1 MRGVLCLEDGFAI
14 EGELWNHRGDAVG
27 EVVFSTSMTGYE
39 DALTDPSY
47 CGQILVFSF
56 PMIGNYGF
64 PPGSGQSEKV
74 AVRGLVVRD
83 LWDADASHSLLKS
96 LEPSTCPILFGA
108 DTRALVLH
116 LRERGSK
123 RGVIARTS
131 EAGPT
136 AQELV
141 ELRRRAAQFTM
152 AQVVQEV
159 SCKSASFLGDPSA
172 PLGTLA
178 LVDFGCKS
186 GIVTMLLERGFRVC
200 RVPPDAKADEIL
212 SLEPSCVLLSN
223 GPGDPEDNVQAIATA
238 ERLLER
244 GEVPLFGVCLGHQIL
259 AKAASARITK
269 LKYGHHGSNH
279 PVKDIGCGRILVTS
293 QNHNYA
299 VDQAALPSSVSVT
312 HLNLNDGTVE
322 GIAISGSGKT
332 LAESVQFHPEGGPG
346 PANPFFWD
354 RVIKAARRDGL
365 GGVANA

>member
-1 MRGVLCLEDGFAI
+1 MRGILCLEDGFAI
-14 EGELWNHRGDAVG
+14 EGELWNHRTDAVG

-47 CGQILVFSF
+47 RGQILVFSF

-64 PPGSGQSEKV
+64 PPGSGQSDRV

-83 LWDADASHSLLKS
+83 LWDADVPHSLLKS
-96 LEPSTCPILFGA
+96 LELSTCPILFGA

-116 LRERGSK
+116 LRDHGSK
-123 RGVIARTS
+123 RGIIAQTVES
-131 EAGPT
+131 GAS
-136 AQELV
+136 AQEIA

-152 AQVVQEV
+152 VQVVQEV
-159 SCKSASFLGDPSA
+159 SCKSTSFSGDLSA
-172 PLGTLA
+172 PFGVCA

-200 RVPPDAKADEIL
+200 RVPPDAKPDEIL

-244 GEVPLFGVCLGHQIL
+244 GNIPLFGVCLGHQIL

-279 PVKDIGCGRILVTS
+279 PVKDHSSGRILVTA

-299 VDQAALPSSVSVT
+299 VDEASLPSNVRVT
-312 HLNLNDGTVE
+312 HHNLNDGTVE
-322 GIAISGSGKT
+322 GIAISRAGKM

-354 RVIKAARRDGL
+354 RMTETVRSARS
-365 GGVANA
+365 GGVIDA